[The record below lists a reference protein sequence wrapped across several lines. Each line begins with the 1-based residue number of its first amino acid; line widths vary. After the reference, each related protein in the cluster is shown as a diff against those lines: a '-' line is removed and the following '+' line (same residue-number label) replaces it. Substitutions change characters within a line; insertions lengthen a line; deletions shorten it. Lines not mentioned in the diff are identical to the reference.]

1 MPKHPQTIADLPT
14 EHIEI
19 IAFLFRRLVGTC
31 DFHAIITKDEKT
43 CLGEWLETI
52 IHPLH
57 YAGSEFPDFLP
68 LLPPVPL
75 GFDRW
80 VYRGI
85 AYASPHA
92 IMVTSWDE
100 TTDPNWD
107 PPFVFKTDGDRDTHY
122 AEAVINHHEIC
133 RCCECIPH

>member
-1 MPKHPQTIADLPT
+1 MANHPQTIADLPT

-19 IAFLFRRLVGTC
+19 IGLLYRRLVGTC
-31 DFHAIITKDEKT
+31 DYHAIITKDGKT
-43 CLGEWLETI
+43 CLGDWLESI
-52 IHPLH
+52 IQS
-57 YAGSEFPDFLP
+57 YRIGSSQFPDFLP

-85 AYASPHA
+85 AYASPRA
-92 IMVTSWDE
+92 IMVTSLDE
-100 TTDPNWD
+100 TTDPDWD
-107 PPFVFKTDGDRDTHY
+107 PPFVFKTDGDQYTHY

-133 RCCECIPH
+133 RCSECIPH